1 MNLRTYAFTSIGALA
16 LSAAGLAVSPASAAV
31 TSVTSS
37 ASVLDVD
44 LTVPAI
50 SFAEWPASGSAPPLT
65 MKPIHSL
72 LLAPA

>member
-1 MNLRTYAFTSIGALA
+1 MNLRTYAFTSIGALT
-16 LSAAGLAVSPASAAV
+16 LSAGLAVSPASAAV

-50 SFAEWPASGSAPPLT
+50 SFWLRAARLQCNQFTSFV
-65 MKPIHSL
+65 
-72 LLAPA
+72 